1 MAGIMRVLLG
11 ALPFLLPTFFF
22 LSFFYDLLLP
32 RVGAHAF
39 PPPLPS
45 SIRGSSDRGPRSRS
59 NLFHFFFSALL
70 RAYNDRVY
78 PWKCRISIELGPRS
92 HFSIDYTYIYIYRF
106 VFRNRILLPTKYSPI
121 YLIFTFYSR
130 IDDLEKFREEGGS
143 LSIIYYL
150 ARVIGWKIGGYR
162 NVALRYVTLRR
173 TLRHCVTLRDI
184 GEKHKPPVYILSYI
198 L

>member
-1 MAGIMRVLLG
+1 MRVLLG

-39 PPPLPS
+39 PPPSPPRYADRPIAALDQGRIYFTSFSPRFYVRTTIEFIRESVEFQS
-45 SIRGSSDRGPRSRS
+45 SSVPDPISRS
-59 NLFHFFFSALL
+59 II
-70 RAYNDRVY
+70 R
-78 PWKCRISIELGPRS
+78 
-92 HFSIDYTYIYIYRF
+92 IYIYRF
-106 VFRNRILLPTKYSPI
+106 VFRNRILLSTKYSPI

-150 ARVIGWKIGGYR
+150 ARVIG
-162 NVALRYVTLRR
+162 
-173 TLRHCVTLRDI
+173 
-184 GEKHKPPVYILSYI
+184 
-198 L
+198 

>member
-1 MAGIMRVLLG
+1 MRVLLG

-39 PPPLPS
+39 PPPPRYADRPIAALDQGRIYFTSFSPRFYVRTTIEFIRESVEFQS
-45 SIRGSSDRGPRSRS
+45 SSVPDPISRS
-59 NLFHFFFSALL
+59 IIH
-70 RAYNDRVY
+70 
-78 PWKCRISIELGPRS
+78 
-92 HFSIDYTYIYIYRF
+92 IYIYRF
-106 VFRNRILLPTKYSPI
+106 VFRNRILLSTKYSPI

-150 ARVIGWKIGGYR
+150 ARVIG
-162 NVALRYVTLRR
+162 
-173 TLRHCVTLRDI
+173 
-184 GEKHKPPVYILSYI
+184 
-198 L
+198 